1 MWGSPFGGI
10 RGGTIY
16 VVTVHKWPHP
26 LRPLWVTLWPQFL
39 SCELI
44 FIIFQSYIKIMGLS
58 QSLVRILGQPPFN
71 PLLLRGKYCI
81 EFTCWSQPQFSSNF
95 KKILQASSIYLNDHC
110 PKRASNSD
118 KNNVKKAILTYIL
131 PSPGQQSW
139 PIWSQCMA
147 AVHHREGF
155 NGVF

>member
-1 MWGSPFGGI
+1 MWSLCYACGLIKRGQKGVFPKMYTNNSDRLLIFLCDWKIIKINSQEKKFNHGVTQRGL

-16 VVTVHKWPHP
+16 VITVHKWPHP

-44 FIIFQSYIKIMGLS
+44 FIILQSYIKIMGLS

-95 KKILQASSIYLNDHC
+95 KKKNYRQALY
-110 PKRASNSD
+110 
-118 KNNVKKAILTYIL
+118 T
-131 PSPGQQSW
+131 
-139 PIWSQCMA
+139 
-147 AVHHREGF
+147 
-155 NGVF
+155 